1 MYVRNNKL
9 VRSTVD
15 KRYNVVVLYVI
26 RKKPA
31 KNVLVTKNT
40 YKRVRANTRAR
51 NTTPSSNEIATIFF
65 CTISF
70 QATTLNLLCWR
81 FSRSCSLPRVGYAIF
96 ANRDFGQDLRFLRD
110 AREIR
115 KTATIGLC
123 ACLSSGIVQSFA
135 RRRASRAGARAH
147 PCARV
152 FSHEYV
158 FLLVFFE
165 LRRGLP

>member
-1 MYVRNNKL
+1 
-9 VRSTVD
+9 
-15 KRYNVVVLYVI
+15 
-26 RKKPA
+26 
-31 KNVLVTKNT
+31 VLVTKNT
-40 YKRVRANTRAR
+40 YKSVRASTRAR

-115 KTATIGLC
+115 KKNTIGLC
-123 ACLSSGIVQSFA
+123 ACLSTVIVQSFA
-135 RRRASRAGARAH
+135 GRRASRAEEQCFARTLL
-147 PCARV
+147 
-152 FSHEYV
+152 YV
-158 FLLVFFE
+158 FFSSRVTLFLGNAFFE
-165 LRRGLP
+165 FM